1 MTQPSPAAPAVEEKD
16 PWPALFALWGAKL
29 AVKPRRA
36 ERRVA
41 SLVVVHTG
49 DGKGKTTA
57 AMGIA
62 MRAVGHGRRVAV
74 VQFMKSG
81 QWRSGERIAG
91 ERLGMDWS
99 VIGDGFTWDSDDL
112 DRAADIAREAGSLPA
127 PVGYAAVPL
136 SAIWFLDAAS
146 NTGVTS
152 AMDDGVIAFVDGS
165 GQVSRF
171 ATGSTPEAQLSE
183 LARALG

>member
-1 MTQPSPAAPAVEEKD
+1 VSERPPVEAPQ
-16 PWPALFALWGAKL
+16 
-29 AVKPRRA
+29 RA
-36 ERRVA
+36 ERRVT

-91 ERLGMDWS
+91 ERLGIDWS

-112 DRAADIAREAGSLPA
+112 DRAADIAREAWAHAAATIAAGGHDLVVLDEVTYPITWGWIPLADVLAALRERPERVSVVLTGRDA
-127 PVGYAAVPL
+127 PSALVAAADTV
-136 SAIWFLDAAS
+136 SATANTKHAFDA
-146 NTGVTS
+146 G
-152 AMDDGVIAFVDGS
+152 IA
-165 GQVSRF
+165 
-171 ATGSTPEAQLSE
+171 
-183 LARALG
+183 ALEGIDY

>member
-1 MTQPSPAAPAVEEKD
+1 MSERPPVEAPQ
-16 PWPALFALWGAKL
+16 
-29 AVKPRRA
+29 RA
-36 ERRVA
+36 ERRVT
-41 SLVVVHTG
+41 SLVLVHTG

-91 ERLGMDWS
+91 ERLGIDWS

-112 DRAADIAREAGSLPA
+112 DRAADIAR
-127 PVGYAAVPL
+127 
-136 SAIWFLDAAS
+136 
-146 NTGVTS
+146 
-152 AMDDGVIAFVDGS
+152 
-165 GQVSRF
+165 
-171 ATGSTPEAQLSE
+171 
-183 LARALG
+183 

>member
-1 MTQPSPAAPAVEEKD
+1 MSGHPPIEAP
-16 PWPALFALWGAKL
+16 P
-29 AVKPRRA
+29 RA

-81 QWRSGERIAG
+81 RWRS
-91 ERLGMDWS
+91 
-99 VIGDGFTWDSDDL
+99 
-112 DRAADIAREAGSLPA
+112 AGSA
-127 PVGYAAVPL
+127 CGR
-136 SAIWFLDAAS
+136 AS
-146 NTGVTS
+146 
-152 AMDDGVIAFVDGS
+152 
-165 GQVSRF
+165 R
-171 ATGSTPEAQLSE
+171 GSTGP
-183 LARALG
+183 